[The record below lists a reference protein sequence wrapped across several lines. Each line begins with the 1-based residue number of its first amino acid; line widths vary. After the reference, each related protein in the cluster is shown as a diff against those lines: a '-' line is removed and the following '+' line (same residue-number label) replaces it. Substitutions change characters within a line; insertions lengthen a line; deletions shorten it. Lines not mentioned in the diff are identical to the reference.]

1 MKKIISVLIL
11 VAAVCML
18 CTGTA
23 FAATTG
29 ADGQTF
35 YIATDDITVYVRS
48 TDGSYPPALII
59 PESYYFKVKSNGSEY
74 TEIVYAKSDLY
85 SGIQLFIKTT
95 DFESKS
101 DETSDPVT
109 ETNYYYEIKD
119 PVPQPV
125 NDDVY
130 FLNPGTYSDEMKSKY
145 VKIDKIIG
153 TYQDSGNA
161 YFTAIVTI
169 SDQKL
174 VLMFRAIDS
183 NRPSFT
189 LSSIPLHEITID
201 RNNAENEGVIST
213 PTDGTGET
221 GQNNVIRN
229 VMIAIICIMCVIV
242 IFLIF
247 RPTKNAK
254 NRYEMDNRENADN
267 GKYGDNN
274 RRYDDERYDSGRR

>member
-11 VAAVCML
+11 VAAVCIL

-48 TDGSYPPALII
+48 TDGIYQPAFII
-59 PESYYFKVKSNGSEY
+59 PESYYFRTLSQDGEYVSIVYNNNIDYSISLYVRSSDMQSSATVTKDNVTDSNAGYKLNDLQITNKSEILFYAPGNLDKHVATYDFVTEY
-74 TEIVYAKSDLY
+74 NSFLGIYQSGNTVYFTEIVTA
-85 SGIQLFIKTT
+85 
-95 DFESKS
+95 
-101 DETSDPVT
+101 P
-109 ETNYYYEIKD
+109 
-119 PVPQPV
+119 
-125 NDDVY
+125 
-130 FLNPGTYSDEMKSKY
+130 TYK
-145 VKIDKIIG
+145 
-153 TYQDSGNA
+153 
-161 YFTAIVTI
+161 
-169 SDQKL
+169 
-174 VLMFRAIDS
+174 VLMFEAKDTNYMS
-183 NRPSFT
+183 FNR
-189 LSSIPLHEITID
+189 SSIPLHEITID